1 MGYIV
6 KLVCRAA
13 GVGSDEAPC
22 FRRATV
28 EHAVGDWCENTE
40 ASLNNELKVTET
52 PLQRML
58 LNVAWQS

>member
-28 EHAVGDWCENTE
+28 KYAVRIGAKT
-40 ASLNNELKVTET
+40 LGRL
-52 PLQRML
+52 
-58 LNVAWQS
+58 